1 MASQLLIIGLLGAN
15 QPNQGVYITL
25 FRLREYSGKWQRK
38 NVKSQ
43 KVGAGLQM
51 LPAKHNL
58 DRAVM
63 DS

>member
-43 KVGAGLQM
+43 KVGG
-51 LPAKHNL
+51 
-58 DRAVM
+58 RA
-63 DS
+63 SNATC